1 MGKKNLLKSTS
12 KKKRVSKKGNKIS
25 GKSKGKPQKKVVNKQ
40 PTYKEILLKKFDT
53 KFLGQLFVVESNED
67 YLNNFS
73 APPFF
78 DDENSD
84 VAKTVKKL
92 IKRSYI
98 MTEAEK
104 AAAEKAAAEKA
115 AAEKAAAEKVAAEKA
130 AAEKAA
136 AEKAAAEKAA
146 AEKVAAEKAA
156 AEKAAAEKAA
166 AEKAAAEKAAAEKA
180 AAEKAAAEKAAA
192 EKAAAEKAAAEKAA
206 AEKAAAE
213 KVAAEKAAA
222 EKVAAEKAA
231 AEKAAAEKA
240 AAEKA
245 AAEIKLP
252 SAQSINACENEFAEK
267 TSGMK
272 NIFIIAICAVAV
284 LFAGITITSRDN
296 SKKFFIKS
304 RHGAVE
310 IWKGKFSPTGKKFI
324 AGFPKLEAPENIKPV
339 YTETE
344 VYTIAFD
351 HNIKLA
357 DSLLNEGHVPDFE
370 KVKAQ
375 LNKAKTFAITKTQQD
390 LINFR
395 INGIDKMFMIYKADI
410 LSISDNTDDLK
421 KAVEYLK
428 NAKQLC
434 LKKSQSGQIDEKI
447 KDIQKR
453 IPVADIKKALKKVE
467 K

>member
-1 MGKKNLLKSTS
+1 MGKKKLLKSTS

-53 KFLGQLFVVESNED
+53 KCLGQLFVVESNED

-115 AAEKAAAEKVAAEKA
+115 AAEKAAAEKT
-130 AAEKAA
+130 
-136 AEKAAAEKAA
+136 
-146 AEKVAAEKAA
+146 
-156 AEKAAAEKAA
+156 AAEKAA

-222 EKVAAEKAA
+222 EKAV

-421 KAVEYLK
+421 KAVKYLK

-434 LKKSQSGQIDEKI
+434 LKKSQSGQMDEKI

-453 IPVADIKKALKKVE
+453 IPVADIKKAFKKVE